1 MSSHRPNASS
11 PQPGDRGSGTIREQ
25 ETQQFHD
32 KFWTTLKNWATLSDD
47 IGGTGDPGRRIYSAG
62 QAMETIFTE
71 RHNLRNSK
79 TELCGGLLV
88 EPFERPSRAEYIIGR
103 VREVGLGPV
112 SDPDDFGI
120 DPILAIHDHD
130 FIEFL
135 KVAWDDWQAEGFE
148 GEAMP
153 CVWPAR
159 RMSQRIPAH
168 IEGRLG
174 YYALAG
180 ETSISPGTWEAAYA
194 SAQVALTGA
203 QRLNDGAR
211 GAFALC
217 RPPGHHAAIDM
228 YGGYCFVN
236 NAAVAAQHLLDT
248 GATRVAI
255 LDVDFHHGNGT
266 QDIFYARDDV
276 LFISLHGDPMEAF
289 PHFLGHAEETGTG
302 PGEGYTVNYPF
313 PPNTDFA
320 TWRAALV
327 KALAQISDY
336 GPDKVIISLGV
347 DTFESDPISFFKLK
361 SEDFTTYGADIAALN
376 LPTLFV
382 MEGGYDI
389 AEIGVN
395 TVNVL
400 QGFEGA
406 S

>member
-1 MSSHRPNASS
+1 
-11 PQPGDRGSGTIREQ
+11 
-25 ETQQFHD
+25 
-32 KFWTTLKNWATLSDD
+32 
-47 IGGTGDPGRRIYSAG
+47 
-62 QAMETIFTE
+62 METIFSE
-71 RHNLRNSK
+71 RHTLRNSK
-79 TELCGGLLV
+79 TELYGGQLV

-103 VREVGLGPV
+103 VRDVGLGQV
-112 SDPDDFGI
+112 SEPKDFGL
-120 DPILAIHDHD
+120 DPILAIHDKAFID
-130 FIEFL
+130 FLQI
-135 KVAWDDWQAEGFE
+135 AWADWQAAGFK

-153 CVWPAR
+153 TVWPAR
-159 RMSQRIPAH
+159 RMSQHIPTH

-174 YYALAG
+174 YYALAC
-180 ETSISPGTWEAAYA
+180 ETTISDGTWEAAYT

-211 GAFALC
+211 SVFSLC

-228 YGGYCFVN
+228 YGGYCFIN

-248 GATRVAI
+248 GAKRIAI

-266 QDIFYARDDV
+266 QDIFDARDDV
-276 LFISLHGDPMEAF
+276 LFISLHGDPMQAF
-289 PHFLGHAEETGTG
+289 PHFLGHADETGSG
-302 PGEGYTVNYPF
+302 AGAGFTVNFPM

-320 TWRAALV
+320 TWRAALA
-327 KALAQISDY
+327 KALAQIADY
-336 GPDKVIISLGV
+336 APDQMIISLGV
-347 DTFESDPISFFKLK
+347 DTFETDPISFFKLS
-361 SEDFTTYGADIAALN
+361 SEDFTTYGADIASLN

-400 QGFEGA
+400 QGYESA